1 MVCDWWRRKSWEA
14 CPESLGPQASPTG
27 RCHRTVPTVKGGDL
41 AVTSLLNEGE
51 DLVRGLGGR
60 WLGILVLSQLFW
72 RYAECRF
79 VAHVFELGDQVGEY
93 GALLH
98 LDSLM
103 IAVALPLALYG
114 RAVYVRAGHA
124 QWSTGAL
131 GSAWYP
137 LKVPLASLLNYLAV
151 ALTLEVL
158 FLLLGWTVVALLP
171 LAGLAGLAAA
181 TSVLS
186 GRPGLRDAWGRIFEA
201 HRFPRPLFGLALV
214 IGLALLVAWLN
225 LLALLEAGVWLV
237 GGPLGIDL
245 AAWRILWSKDNPYFL
260 LWAWAG
266 ARILVE
272 PFWLASHVALVNRVR
287 SRSSGDD
294 LRRRFAELTMPTAG
308 L

>member
-1 MVCDWWRRKSWEA
+1 MVA
-14 CPESLGPQASPTG
+14 
-27 RCHRTVPTVKGGDL
+27 TVRGHDL

-60 WLGILVLSQLFW
+60 WLGLLVLSQLPW

-79 VAHVFELGDQVGEY
+79 LAHVFELGEEVGDY

-98 LDSLM
+98 LDGLM

-114 RAVYVRAGHA
+114 RAVYVRAAHA
-124 QWSTGAL
+124 QWSADAL
-131 GSAWYP
+131 GNAWYP
-137 LKVPLASLLNYLAV
+137 LKVPLGSLLNYLAV
-151 ALTLEVL
+151 TLTLEIL
-158 FLLLGWTVVALLP
+158 FLLLGWTVIALLP

-186 GRPGLRDAWGRIFEA
+186 GRPGLAAAWRRIFEA
-201 HRFPRPLFGLALV
+201 HRFPRALFGLGLV
-214 IGLALLVAWLN
+214 IGLALLVAWIN
-225 LLALLEAGVWLV
+225 LLALLEVGVWLV

-245 AAWRILWSKDNPYFL
+245 ASWRILWSTDNPYFL
-260 LWAWAG
+260 FWVWAG

-287 SRSSGDD
+287 SRSSGED
-294 LRRRFAELTMPTAG
+294 LRRRFAELTLPTAG